1 MVEYV
6 PGHPANE
13 PMNGVVLFRFRQR
26 QLGVLSV
33 PRPLAILHA
42 VGPWHERLSARAVA
56 HRVDVVAVEHRCTTD
71 IVGAETTSDR
81 HHRRVLLAVAD
92 LQLLSTRI

>member
-1 MVEYV
+1 MVEHV

-13 PMNGVVLFRFRQR
+13 TVNGVVLFGLRQR
-26 QLGVLSV
+26 ELQVGSV

-56 HRVDVVAVEHRCTTD
+56 HRVDVVAVEDRCTTD
-71 IVGAETTSDR
+71 VVGAKTTTDR